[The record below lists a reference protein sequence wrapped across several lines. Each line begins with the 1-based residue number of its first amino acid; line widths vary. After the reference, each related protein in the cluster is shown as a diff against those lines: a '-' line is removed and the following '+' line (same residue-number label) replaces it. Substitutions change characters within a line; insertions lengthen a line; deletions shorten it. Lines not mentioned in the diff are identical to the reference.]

1 MTTIKK
7 NEGIGQQS
15 RAVSNLGGPTSYY
28 LADELKAVNVAWADR
43 FKELNGGASQ

>member
-1 MTTIKK
+1 MIENKK
-7 NEGIGQQS
+7 EIGQQS
-15 RAVSNLGGPTSYY
+15 RAGSNLGGPTSYY